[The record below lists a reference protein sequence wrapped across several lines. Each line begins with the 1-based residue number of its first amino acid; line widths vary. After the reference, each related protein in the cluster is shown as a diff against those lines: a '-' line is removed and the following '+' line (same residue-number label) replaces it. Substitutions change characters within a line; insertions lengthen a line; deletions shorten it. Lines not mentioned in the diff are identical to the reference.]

1 MLSNSGPRQAS
12 PDLKNLYTVLLVV
25 ANISLKPA
33 LFLQQSILFPDPA
46 GQVRVLI
53 LCTVGGGWHKLEAS
67 FYFSNISGQ
76 LLTNSRPRWVS
87 LDLGSSQ
94 VSLEPPFLNIVAS
107 VRIVPD
113 LRSKS
118 RSKNYE
124 LLIVANISFK
134 TSFDFSNC
142 GSRY

>member
-87 LDLGSSQ
+87 LDLSSQ

-113 LRSKS
+113 LRCKS

-134 TSFDFSNC
+134 TSFDFSNS

>member
-1 MLSNSGPRQAS
+1 MLNNSGPGQAS
-12 PDLKNLYTVLLVV
+12 PDLKNLYTVLLEV

-53 LCTVGGGWHKLEAS
+53 LCTVGGGWHKLKAS

-87 LDLGSSQ
+87 LDLSSQ

-113 LRSKS
+113 LRCKS

-134 TSFDFSNC
+134 TSLDFLNR
-142 GSRY
+142 GGRY